1 MFVLELSGLEMLLV
15 VGSLYRIGN
24 GCVFGRAVIG
34 VGFWCL
40 KKLFEGL
47 ILEILGRLCG
57 W

>member
-1 MFVLELSGLEMLLV
+1 MFVLESSGLEMLLV